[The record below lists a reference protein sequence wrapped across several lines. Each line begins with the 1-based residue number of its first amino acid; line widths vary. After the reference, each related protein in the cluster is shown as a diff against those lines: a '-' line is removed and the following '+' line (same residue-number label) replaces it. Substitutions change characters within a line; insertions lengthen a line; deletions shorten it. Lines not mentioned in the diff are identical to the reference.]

1 MNKVFLDF
9 DGIYSLNPP
18 KDNLIVLT
26 NLYNKNWSINVNKET
41 DNRGETLEEFNQ
53 YIKNINLD
61 TFSKLDILRHKM
73 ALFNHFFIPLSQW
86 FITIQKLVDRNLINS
101 NTEFVFSSYSSNG
114 KVFLIEAEGETNGQ
128 FLYEKSFYLSYYIK
142 KYINLNGFKN
152 ISILRNNTF
161 KANMAF
167 YLRGFLFLNIKFF
180 QLLIFKS
187 FITKREYFL
196 NDQKNKVNL
205 ISILSRNIIQSQFIE
220 NFHKKSEFDFTVIIN
235 ESSFRPFT
243 NLKAYKKIFK
253 SFFYAEG
260 YIKLSQLL
268 KEYIEV
274 IKLYF
279 CNDKNISKFY
289 SIDIN
294 LQKLIPELGI
304 KQFNYKTY
312 AFSVLNAIAFI
323 KKKYKV
329 KFNKHLCFEMLHP
342 YSFFLNKFLSES
354 VVQIQTVDIPK
365 LISPNYVYSDK
376 FYFSNYT
383 FFDSQASIYSSKLNN
398 FDALH
403 NIKYYGLKKK
413 NKLKSIKIFT
423 YFCQPIYTD
432 DEEATILFL
441 IKFSIKINAK
451 FQLKL
456 HPRSNS
462 SIINFDGLS
471 IIDGNISSQSV
482 ILQSDIVFTRTS
494 AIGID
499 SWFLNVPIIF
509 FVNGI
514 LKGDN
519 VDYIPND
526 YTGAIKTYI
535 TVEALVNQLEII
547 IEDFYNHK
555 LHNKFS
561 VDYKMINKKLKN

>member
-1 MNKVFLDF
+1 
-9 DGIYSLNPP
+9 
-18 KDNLIVLT
+18 
-26 NLYNKNWSINVNKET
+26 
-41 DNRGETLEEFNQ
+41 
-53 YIKNINLD
+53 
-61 TFSKLDILRHKM
+61 
-73 ALFNHFFIPLSQW
+73 LF
-86 FITIQKLVDRNLINS
+86 
-101 NTEFVFSSYSSNG
+101 
-114 KVFLIEAEGETNGQ
+114 
-128 FLYEKSFYLSYYIK
+128 
-142 KYINLNGFKN
+142 
-152 ISILRNNTF
+152 
-161 KANMAF
+161 
-167 YLRGFLFLNIKFF
+167 
-180 QLLIFKS
+180 
-187 FITKREYFL
+187 
-196 NDQKNKVNL
+196 
-205 ISILSRNIIQSQFIE
+205 
-220 NFHKKSEFDFTVIIN
+220 
-235 ESSFRPFT
+235 
-243 NLKAYKKIFK
+243 
-253 SFFYAEG
+253 
-260 YIKLSQLL
+260 QLL

-279 CNDKNISKFY
+279 CNDKSISKFY

-312 AFSVLNAIAFI
+312 AFSVLNAIAFM

-365 LISPNYVYSDK
+365 LIFPNYVYSDK

-383 FFDSQASIYSSKLNN
+383 FFDSQVSINSSKLNN

-413 NKLKSIKIFT
+413 NKLKSIKILT

-456 HPRSNS
+456 HPRSNA

-519 VDYIPND
+519 IDYIPND

-535 TVEALVNQLEII
+535 TVEALANQLETI